1 MRRKSALWD
10 KTFLL
15 TLVTLMVPM
24 ILQNLLTLGTQMMD
38 SIMLGQ
44 LGQNELSAS
53 SLANQPFF
61 IFNLLIFG
69 MASGSSVLNAQF
81 WGKRDIR
88 SIKIIISICLK
99 VAFTVSILL
108 AAVVMLFPRAVMAVY
123 TNDQA
128 VIELGAQYLQV
139 IGWCYIFHGIAS
151 TLLTSIRSV
160 GIVRV
165 AVVDSVFALVCNT
178 SLNYI
183 LIFGKLG
190 FPALGVRGAAI
201 ATVITRIGEVAIVLT
216 YLLFIDKKLKFRPRD
231 LAAFEMGLLKNYLKN
246 GLPVA
251 FNEVFWSIGV
261 SIQSMI
267 LGRLGADAVS
277 ASQMSS
283 IVQQF
288 ATVFIFGVAN
298 AAAIIIG
305 NDIGAG
311 RMEEAKSRIRAF
323 RWIAVWVG
331 LFAAGVILV
340 LSRPVVGFYNVPEE
354 TKELALQM
362 LRMLSVIVLFVSQ
375 TGIGVVGLLRGG
387 GDPRFGVFVDLCGL
401 WLFAVPAALLAAF
414 VFHAP
419 VLAVY
424 LCSKLDEPV
433 KLVMLTWRMRN
444 DRWIKDV
451 TTAGAPQELPQGRK

>member
-183 LIFGKLG
+183 LLFGKLG
-190 FPALGVRGAAI
+190 FPALGVRGAAV

-375 TGIGVVGLLRGG
+375 TGIGVGGLLRGG

-451 TTAGAPQELPQGRK
+451 TTAGAPQELP

>member
-246 GLPVA
+246 GLPV
-251 FNEVFWSIGV
+251 ET
-261 SIQSMI
+261 QSTTS
-267 LGRLGADAVS
+267 RS
-277 ASQMSS
+277 ANTVRSSQL
-283 IVQQF
+283 
-288 ATVFIFGVAN
+288 T
-298 AAAIIIG
+298 
-305 NDIGAG
+305 
-311 RMEEAKSRIRAF
+311 SR
-323 RWIAVWVG
+323 
-331 LFAAGVILV
+331 
-340 LSRPVVGFYNVPEE
+340 
-354 TKELALQM
+354 
-362 LRMLSVIVLFVSQ
+362 
-375 TGIGVVGLLRGG
+375 
-387 GDPRFGVFVDLCGL
+387 
-401 WLFAVPAALLAAF
+401 
-414 VFHAP
+414 
-419 VLAVY
+419 
-424 LCSKLDEPV
+424 
-433 KLVMLTWRMRN
+433 
-444 DRWIKDV
+444 
-451 TTAGAPQELPQGRK
+451 

>member
-305 NDIGAG
+305 NDIRAG

-451 TTAGAPQELPQGRK
+451 TTAGAPQELP

>member
-1 MRRKSALWD
+1 MRRKSALCD

-451 TTAGAPQELPQGRK
+451 TTAGAPQELP

>member
-61 IFNLLIFG
+61 IFNLLIFS

-451 TTAGAPQELPQGRK
+451 TTAGAPQELP

>member
-375 TGIGVVGLLRGG
+375 TGIGVVGVLRGG

-451 TTAGAPQELPQGRK
+451 TTAGAPQELP

>member
-15 TLVTLMVPM
+15 SLVTLMVPM

-451 TTAGAPQELPQGRK
+451 TTAGAPQELP

>member
-331 LFAAGVILV
+331 LLAAGVILV

-451 TTAGAPQELPQGRK
+451 TTAGAPQELP

>member
-139 IGWCYIFHGIAS
+139 IGWCYIFYGIAS

-451 TTAGAPQELPQGRK
+451 TTAGAPQELP

>member
-451 TTAGAPQELPQGRK
+451 TTAGAPQELS

>member
-414 VFHAP
+414 VYHAP

-451 TTAGAPQELPQGRK
+451 TTAGAPQELP

>member
-216 YLLFIDKKLKFRPRD
+216 YLLFLDKKLKFRPRD
-231 LAAFEMGLLKNYLKN
+231 RAAFEMGLLKNYLKN

-451 TTAGAPQELPQGRK
+451 TTAGAPQELP

>member
-160 GIVRV
+160 WIVRV

-298 AAAIIIG
+298 AAAIING

-311 RMEEAKSRIRAF
+311 RMGGAKSRIRAF

-451 TTAGAPQELPQGRK
+451 TTAGAPQELP

>member
-24 ILQNLLTLGTQMMD
+24 ILQNLLTIGTQMMD

-53 SLANQPFF
+53 SLANQPFL

-190 FPALGVRGAAI
+190 FPALGVRGAAV

-451 TTAGAPQELPQGRK
+451 TTAGAPQELP

>member
-387 GDPRFGVFVDLCGL
+387 GDPRFGVFVDLCAQ

-451 TTAGAPQELPQGRK
+451 TTAGAPQELP

>member
-419 VLAVY
+419 VLVVY

-451 TTAGAPQELPQGRK
+451 TTAGAPQELP

>member
-354 TKELALQM
+354 TKGLALQM

-451 TTAGAPQELPQGRK
+451 TTAGAPQELP

>member
-190 FPALGVRGAAI
+190 FPVLGVRGAAI

-451 TTAGAPQELPQGRK
+451 TTAGAPQELP

>member
-444 DRWIKDV
+444 DRWIKGV
-451 TTAGAPQELPQGRK
+451 TTAGAPQELP

>member
-123 TNDQA
+123 TNGQA

-451 TTAGAPQELPQGRK
+451 TTAGAPQELP

>member
-139 IGWCYIFHGIAS
+139 IGWCYIFRGIAS

-451 TTAGAPQELPQGRK
+451 TTAGAPQELP

>member
-190 FPALGVRGAAI
+190 FPVLGVRGAAI

-401 WLFAVPAALLAAF
+401 WLFAVSAALLAAF

-451 TTAGAPQELPQGRK
+451 TTAGAPQELP